1 MAIRGSRWAM
11 VGVLS
16 VFMVFGALLFGGSPV
31 FAGREVPTK
40 FDPVTASFPSH
51 RIDDQMGRIS
61 IIGNG
66 PNCDQIQSI
75 LTKVFLEK
83 TQVKVVE
90 PANLQS
96 VLAGKIIEYHTGIA
110 PADAQALSRMFQ
122 IDHVLLFDVEMAPYS
137 AYRFGGRYYAVIN
150 LKIVNTLNGEI
161 LFQASRNV
169 GITCDD
175 PRKYGYTQMLELND
189 PRPAHAA
196 FNTLAHE
203 LRYALGDVSMGCVF
217 KPGTN
222 VITDLLIGS
231 VADKAGIQKG
241 DVLVSINDTTIS
253 SDQDVTA
260 LFNKKS
266 IKQGDEVVVKV
277 ERGGKVLERTV
288 KFPII
293 PFLHQ
298 KKWEQGE
305 KGSPDRDSGATYY

>member
-1 MAIRGSRWAM
+1 MAIRSSRLAM
-11 VGVLS
+11 LGVLS
-16 VFMVFGALLFGGSPV
+16 VFAVFGALLFKGSPV
-31 FAGREVPTK
+31 FAGREVPMK
-40 FDPVTASFPSH
+40 VDPLIASFPSH
-51 RIDDQMGRIS
+51 RIDDQMRRIS
-61 IIGNG
+61 IIGSG
-66 PNCDQIQSI
+66 PDCDEIQSV
-75 LTKVFLEK
+75 LTKSFLER
-83 TQVKVVE
+83 TEIKVVE

-137 AYRFGGRYYAVIN
+137 AYRFGGKYYALVS
-150 LKIVNTLNGEI
+150 LKIVNTLNGEV

-169 GITCDD
+169 GITYDD
-175 PRKYGYTQMLELND
+175 PHKYGYTQINELD
-189 PRPAHAA
+189 FPEPRRGA

-203 LRYALGDVSMGCVF
+203 LGYALGAVPMGWFF

-241 DVLVSINDTTIS
+241 DALVGINDTTIS
-253 SDQDVTA
+253 SQQDVTA
-260 LFNKKS
+260 LFNMKS

-277 ERGGKVLERTV
+277 ERGGKVLERRV
-288 KFPII
+288 KFPVI
-293 PFLHQ
+293 PFLPQ

-305 KGSPDRDSGATYY
+305 KGAPDREPGATYY